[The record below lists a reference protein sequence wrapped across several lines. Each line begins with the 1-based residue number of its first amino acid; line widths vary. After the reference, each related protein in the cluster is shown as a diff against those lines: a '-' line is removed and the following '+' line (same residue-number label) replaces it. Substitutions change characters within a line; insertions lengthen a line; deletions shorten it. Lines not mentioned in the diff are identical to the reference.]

1 MCSSETPGGYEWGGI
16 FDVSAGASYTWVAQA
31 KGEGCAQA
39 YADPS
44 MKMVLFATDQAD
56 EEHLLEK
63 AADAKTLMAGDCPVL

>member
-16 FDVSAGASYTWVAQA
+16 FEVPGASYTWVAQA